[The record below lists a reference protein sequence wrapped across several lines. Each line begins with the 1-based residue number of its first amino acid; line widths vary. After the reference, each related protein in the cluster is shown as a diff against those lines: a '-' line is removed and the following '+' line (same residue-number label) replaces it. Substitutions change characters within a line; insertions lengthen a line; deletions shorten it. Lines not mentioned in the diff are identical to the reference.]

1 MTYIVIGCYG
11 RQQLNDVIRL
21 RASFPLELFSQLD
34 DFRYSMLTHLTLIY
48 SQFWWGG
55 QNVVA
60 PKHNESV
67 GYRLDAMRSSAK

>member
-55 QNVVA
+55 QNVA

>member
-55 QNVVA
+55 QKRRCSETSS
-60 PKHNESV
+60 KH
-67 GYRLDAMRSSAK
+67 RLDTDHQPNDLK